1 MRILIDTNI
10 ILDLVQ
16 DREPYSEN
24 ASKVINSCIRGEHKG
39 YISSHS
45 LVDLFFILRKNKT
58 IEERKTLI
66 LNLCKFFTIIPEE
79 NQYFVSICNN
89 HNWNDLE
96 DGLQMKCAEAENLD
110 YIITRDGERGFK
122 NSPVKIINPEE
133 GDVPKVGYF
142 RDIPDEFKVKSLYSN
157 DLTLNIASKSK
168 ETVQKLKFLDS
179 PIKSNDRFNMILPL
193 AMPVTQMLDRTF
205 FRRNL

>member
-1 MRILIDTNI
+1 MKNMRILIDTNI

-24 ASKVINSCIRGEHKG
+24 ALKIINSCIRSENKG

-45 LVDLFFILRKNKT
+45 LVDLFFILRKDKT
-58 IEERKTLI
+58 VEERKALI
-66 LNLCKFFTIIPEE
+66 LNLCKFFTIVSEE

-89 HNWNDLE
+89 HDWNDLE

-110 YIITRDGERGFK
+110 YIITRDRESGFK

-133 GDVPKVGYF
+133 F
-142 RDIPDEFKVKSLYSN
+142 L
-157 DLTLNIASKSK
+157 
-168 ETVQKLKFLDS
+168 KL
-179 PIKSNDRFNMILPL
+179 
-193 AMPVTQMLDRTF
+193 
-205 FRRNL
+205 RNKI